1 MEIAFIGSSHTRLAL
16 GRGPTHQKQQ
26 TGSVTSG
33 GSDIAAALSQNS
45 HRNNYAGSFNGANYH
60 LVNPGGDVGTLKA
73 KTTADVLHLLACR
86 GQCGF
91 EPFKPRRLNFFLKI
105 KFFGRDG
112 AEKEKNITK

>member
-33 GSDIAAALSQNS
+33 GSDIAAALSQNA

-73 KTTADVLHLLACR
+73 KTTADMCFTCWPAEGSVAS
-86 GQCGF
+86 
-91 EPFKPRRLNFFLKI
+91 
-105 KFFGRDG
+105 GRSNLDV
-112 AEKEKNITK
+112 